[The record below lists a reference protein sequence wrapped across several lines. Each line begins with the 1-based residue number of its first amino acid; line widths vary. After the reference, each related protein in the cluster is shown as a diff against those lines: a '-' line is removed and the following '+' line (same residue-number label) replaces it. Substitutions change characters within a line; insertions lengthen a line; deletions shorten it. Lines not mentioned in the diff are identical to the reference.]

1 MPSRIIEGIE
11 ALRRLVGQEV
21 AVGDWYTVTQEQINA
36 FADVTG
42 DHQWVHTDIDRAAR
56 ESPFGTTV
64 AHGFLTLSLL
74 STLHS
79 QAVQIRANA
88 KMSINYGLNRVRFTS
103 VVRSGAR
110 IRVRSVLYEL
120 KEIEGGVRLIWN
132 VTVEI
137 EGSAK
142 PALVAEWL
150 GQMYF

>member
-1 MPSRIIEGIE
+1 MPTRIIEGVE
-11 ALRRLVGQEV
+11 ALRGLVGQEV

-42 DHQWVHTDIDRAAR
+42 DHQWIHTDIDRAKR

-79 QAVQIRANA
+79 RAVQIRAKA